1 MAEIDGT
8 WPRLGTGAA
17 GAVGSG
23 ERVRGVGRIRRRW
36 AVVSL
41 SRVAIVLC
49 SLTASPELRGVYAA
63 AGVVCGIALWVALR
77 AVGRVNP
84 ARRS

>member
-1 MAEIDGT
+1 M
-8 WPRLGTGAA
+8 
-17 GAVGSG
+17 
-23 ERVRGVGRIRRRW
+23 
-36 AVVSL
+36 SL
-41 SRVAIVLC
+41 SGVAIILC

-63 AGVVCGIALWVALR
+63 AGVVCGLALWVALR